1 MIVKVHMLAFCDK
14 GTVREVDIADR
25 FLSLP
30 AKEVLGEVFKMGQN
44 DFQPKQIPSVS
55 MGDVIEYENQYWE
68 IKAVGFNLIGKERF
82 EELKGHRM
90 SDANEMAN
98 LWRP

>member
-1 MIVKVHMLAFCDK
+1 VPRKVK
-14 GTVREVDIADR
+14 G
-25 FLSLP
+25 
-30 AKEVLGEVFKMGQN
+30 
-44 DFQPKQIPSVS
+44 
-55 MGDVIEYENQYWE
+55 